1 MRTCSRRTAVASA
14 LSDPHRR
21 GRGTGPSRSPCSP
34 RGTGASSPRH
44 APGEL
49 PPDEVSILRVMV
61 GRTNLNQP
69 LEEDPRFAVFP
80 APDLLE
86 HFMGLEE
93 ETIVEEPDRLL
104 DRIQA
109 AFAGGRHR
117 RVYGARRNQ
126 LSRGRSLADATRAG
140 ASSVLM
146 ISGAYVP
153 RSVTTVVTSGPG
165 VTSNRFPARGPG
177 HEAAS
182 KRASNFKVS
191 HATYSG
197 FSS

>member
-1 MRTCSRRTAVASA
+1 MV
-14 LSDPHRR
+14 
-21 GRGTGPSRSPCSP
+21 
-34 RGTGASSPRH
+34 
-44 APGEL
+44 
-49 PPDEVSILRVMV
+49 V

-69 LEEDPRFAVFP
+69 LEEGPRLPMLP

-86 HFMGLEE
+86 HLMGLEE
-93 ETIVEEPDRLL
+93 EAIVEEPDCLL

-140 ASSVLM
+140 ASSVRM

-153 RSVTTVVTSGPG
+153 RSVTTVVTRGPG

-182 KRASNFKVS
+182 QRASNCKVS
-191 HATYSG
+191 HPTYSG
-197 FSS
+197 LPSFPTARARALVPPCVLARP

>member
-1 MRTCSRRTAVASA
+1 M
-14 LSDPHRR
+14 
-21 GRGTGPSRSPCSP
+21 
-34 RGTGASSPRH
+34 
-44 APGEL
+44 
-49 PPDEVSILRVMV
+49 I

-69 LEEDPRFAVFP
+69 LEKGPRLPMLP

-93 ETIVEEPDRLL
+93 EAIVEEPDRFL
-104 DRIQA
+104 DRIHA

-140 ASSVLM
+140 ASSVRM

-153 RSVTTVVTSGPG
+153 RSVTTVVTRGPG

-182 KRASNFKVS
+182 TSAPHHHVAALTYVGLPCFAAASARARVPRVFTTDASGS
-191 HATYSG
+191 TATAPATP
-197 FSS
+197 